1 MVKFIIS
8 LIEQKNI
15 KIKTNKLTLKLFL
28 ISSISNYPNV
38 KLILNQIMTNQLVN
52 NLMNEI
58 NNLKDEKKN
67 LSVIFENKFKQLNEK
82 IELKKIK
89 IIL

>member
-1 MVKFIIS
+1 
-8 LIEQKNI
+8 
-15 KIKTNKLTLKLFL
+15 
-28 ISSISNYPNV
+28 
-38 KLILNQIMTNQLVN
+38 
-52 NLMNEI
+52 MNEI

>member
-1 MVKFIIS
+1 
-8 LIEQKNI
+8 
-15 KIKTNKLTLKLFL
+15 
-28 ISSISNYPNV
+28 
-38 KLILNQIMTNQLVN
+38 
-52 NLMNEI
+52 MNEI

-67 LSVIFENKFKQLNEK
+67 FSVNFEIKFKQLNEK